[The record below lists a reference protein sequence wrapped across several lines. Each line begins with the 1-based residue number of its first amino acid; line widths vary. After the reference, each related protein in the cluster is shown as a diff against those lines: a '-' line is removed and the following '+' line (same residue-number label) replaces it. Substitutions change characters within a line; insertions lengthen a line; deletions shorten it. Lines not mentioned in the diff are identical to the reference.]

1 MADILDRLKAA
12 LADRYQVDR
21 ELGSG
26 GMATVYLAEDLKHRR
41 KVAIKVL
48 LPELAVAIGTERF
61 LREREITAGLT
72 HPHIL
77 PLLDSGEADGF
88 LFYVMP
94 YVAGE
99 SLRDRLER
107 EGQLPLVDAL
117 KIAGEVA
124 DALGSAHRHNIIHRD
139 IKPENILLEEGHAV
153 VADFGVARAI
163 TAERRSRITET
174 GITLGTPAYLSPEQA
189 AGERESDGRSDV
201 YSLGC
206 VLYEMLAGQ
215 PPFTGP
221 TAESI
226 AHQHLTAEPPS
237 VTVIRPAVP
246 DDVVNTLGKALAK
259 APADRYQTAEE
270 LVEALAAQHV
280 SLVTPSRG
288 VTLTGTWGVTAR
300 SMARPALKIGVVVA
314 AAVLVGTV
322 AALLLRSRGP
332 LLDERRVVVA
342 PFDNLT
348 GDTTLD
354 THGRVAASWITAGL
368 ERTEALSVVPWFVV
382 QEELSTLDGRNQI
395 EDLAKLTGAG
405 LVVSGSYFR
414 QGDSVGFR
422 AELTDARRMEL
433 LQSLPP
439 VNAIPST
446 PEQALGQLTER
457 LMGVLASILD
467 TEFSELSGGGPHPV
481 LFDAYMEYTAGYD
494 VFVEREFHA
503 AIEHFRRAHEIDPT
517 YLNPLISAA
526 VAYSNIGRPSDAD
539 SVLQLVEQSGVR
551 ISHTLQLMLDW
562 VRAMLSGDNRQ
573 YLRKARELAEYAKTA
588 TWQYVEAIGCLENN
602 YPAEAVQVLERSDPD
617 RGRFGKWLP
626 YWAVLTEAHH
636 MIGAHKAELSAARL
650 GRERHPDEVDAIAY
664 EVRALAALGRVEEV
678 KDVLDAV
685 LALPPD
691 ATWGHAAPAAE
702 AAQEYRTHGRHG
714 AAREVFDLAIDR
726 LRMHTPDTSRVTE
739 HQFALGSTLYGA
751 ERWREAHELFVE
763 LAARSPDDT
772 RFQGYLGVLQARLGN
787 RDAALQISDELAALD
802 LPYGRGENAL
812 WRSRI
817 AAVLGD
823 RQQAVELL
831 RSAINQGTYFGVW
844 LHRDPDFESLLDY
857 PPFQELVRPKG

>member
-12 LADRYQVDR
+12 LADRYRVDR

-41 KVAIKVL
+41 NVAIKVL
-48 LPELAVAIGTERF
+48 LPELAAAIGTERF

-77 PLLDSGEADGF
+77 PLLDSGEADGL

-201 YSLGC
+201 YALGC
-206 VLYEMLAGQ
+206 VLYEMLVGQ

-226 AHQHLTAEPPS
+226 AHQQLVAQPPA

-246 DDVVNTLGKALAK
+246 DDVVNTLEKALAK

-270 LVEALAAQHV
+270 LAEALAAEHV
-280 SLVTPSRG
+280 SVVMPKGGVTPP
-288 VTLTGTWGVTAR
+288 GTRPVAVP
-300 SMARPALKIGVVVA
+300 SMARSAPRIGLVVG

-322 AALLLRSRGP
+322 AALLLRDRGP
-332 LLDERRVVVA
+332 SLDERRVVVA
-342 PFDNLT
+342 PFANLT

-354 THGRVAASWITAGL
+354 THGRFAADWITAGL
-368 ERTEALSVVPWFVV
+368 EQTEGLSVVPWFVV
-382 QEELSTLDGRNQI
+382 QEELSTLGGRNQI
-395 EDLAKLTGAG
+395 EDLATLTGAG

-439 VNAIPST
+439 VKVLPST

-457 LMGVLASILD
+457 LMGALASILD
-467 TEFSELSGGGPHPV
+467 KEFSELSGGGPHPV
-481 LFDAYMEYTAGYD
+481 LFDAYME
-494 VFVEREFHA
+494 
-503 AIEHFRRAHEIDPT
+503 
-517 YLNPLISAA
+517 
-526 VAYSNIGRPSDAD
+526 
-539 SVLQLVEQSGVR
+539 
-551 ISHTLQLMLDW
+551 
-562 VRAMLSGDNRQ
+562 
-573 YLRKARELAEYAKTA
+573 
-588 TWQYVEAIGCLENN
+588 
-602 YPAEAVQVLERSDPD
+602 
-617 RGRFGKWLP
+617 
-626 YWAVLTEAHH
+626 
-636 MIGAHKAELSAARL
+636 
-650 GRERHPDEVDAIAY
+650 
-664 EVRALAALGRVEEV
+664 
-678 KDVLDAV
+678 
-685 LALPPD
+685 
-691 ATWGHAAPAAE
+691 
-702 AAQEYRTHGRHG
+702 
-714 AAREVFDLAIDR
+714 
-726 LRMHTPDTSRVTE
+726 
-739 HQFALGSTLYGA
+739 
-751 ERWREAHELFVE
+751 
-763 LAARSPDDT
+763 
-772 RFQGYLGVLQARLGN
+772 
-787 RDAALQISDELAALD
+787 
-802 LPYGRGENAL
+802 
-812 WRSRI
+812 
-817 AAVLGD
+817 
-823 RQQAVELL
+823 
-831 RSAINQGTYFGVW
+831 
-844 LHRDPDFESLLDY
+844 
-857 PPFQELVRPKG
+857 